1 MKSSCGDR
9 TNTPHQSALLTHSL
23 TSWHQSRSTN
33 RIHSRK
39 VVRAPCHNDPD
50 AVETA
55 AVEGA
60 LRQPATVTLFMTSPT
75 PDHSTTPSA
84 QQASQARRLAPPRRK
99 SIAGGRKRMSSRTR
113 SLASVWALVAGVALA
128 GAVSSSLSSDGRD
141 RFAALFDAG
150 DDATTDLAQSERM
163 PSSQV
168 SGTNPPAWELTQDT
182 RQQGTTGLAGP
193 QGAPMVTG
201 STGDSAVAEQP
212 MAFSDITALSAE
224 VARLRSENRMLKI
237 ERESLRGRL
246 AAAGTPATTAG
257 LPTPALG
264 AARQSAAI
272 RQPSPNITVRS
283 MPLDT
288 ATWPGGIAPLGAPE
302 DAIRSSL
309 QRALA
314 ADRAQAAD
322 LQPVSATRFAINI
335 GSGRTLGEVR
345 GRWQA
350 FSSTYPDIAAG
361 LTPAVS
367 VVEQEDG
374 TTRLH
379 LLGGP
384 LPNAADAVTLC
395 ARLRNA
401 GVLCTTSVFDGQRL
415 ASQ

>member
-1 MKSSCGDR
+1 MTSSRQEPALPGTELASR
-9 TNTPHQSALLTHSL
+9 ISAAIQS
-23 TSWHQSRSTN
+23 
-33 RIHSRK
+33 
-39 VVRAPCHNDPD
+39 
-50 AVETA
+50 
-55 AVEGA
+55 
-60 LRQPATVTLFMTSPT
+60 PATRTRAKAGPAVRKDGT
-75 PDHSTTPSA
+75 P
-84 QQASQARRLAPPRRK
+84 
-99 SIAGGRKRMSSRTR
+99 KRMSTRTR

-141 RFAALFDAG
+141 RIAAMFSPDEPFTTELARSDAPANAPDAWSDGTPPLFS
-150 DDATTDLAQSERM
+150 QSRSE
-163 PSSQV
+163 
-168 SGTNPPAWELTQDT
+168 
-182 RQQGTTGLAGP
+182 
-193 QGAPMVTG
+193 GAPMITG
-201 STGDSAVAEQP
+201 STGDATQAPSPEPV
-212 MAFSDITALSAE
+212 AFSDIAALSAE
-224 VARLRSENRMLKI
+224 VARLRNENRMLKI
-237 ERESLRGRL
+237 ERQSLRGRL
-246 AAAGTPATTAG
+246 AAAGAPANT
-257 LPTPALG
+257 
-264 AARQSAAI
+264 AAI
-272 RQPSPNITVRS
+272 PSPVFGGAVQQPSPNITVRT
-283 MPLDT
+283 MPLET
-288 ATWPGGIAPLGAPE
+288 ASRSGMLAPIGAPE

-309 QRALA
+309 ERALA
-314 ADRAQAAD
+314 ADRVQASD

-350 FSSTYPDIAAG
+350 FSNTYPDIAGG